1 MQKAPGKHRGGK
13 RRPMAIAQT
22 LAAWAGECVRNG
34 RRQALPPAAYSDGE
48 MLALE
53 RRQIFARAWIAVA
66 HISQLRAVGDY
77 ITFEIAG
84 HPVLAVHGA
93 DGKLR
98 AFSNVCQHHSAPVA
112 AGSGRRT
119 VFRCPYHAWTYGL
132 DGALLG
138 APYMDKAA
146 LGGIALPP
154 LALETW
160 QGLVFVNLDAA
171 APPLAPALTALE
183 PRIAPLALER
193 QQTVLCED
201 LEMACNWKLLVENFC
216 ESYHVFSVHKATLEQ
231 ATPTASIENRA
242 GGDAFNHHIQRTSD
256 AFSLAAGRQLGL
268 DRERAS
274 EDHLICIYPA
284 LALNIVGGSAL
295 WLSVMPTGPAGLKAR
310 MWQTL
315 LPDADGH
322 IDDEAIREAGAAVH
336 AFMAEDRAVI
346 EAVQKGLAAGAGNRA
361 PLHPW
366 EDTNWQF
373 SRYLLRQLGIA
384 AADVP
389 ATALG
394 QRQPAG
400 RAR

>member
-1 MQKAPGKHRGGK
+1 
-13 RRPMAIAQT
+13 MAIAQT

-171 APPLAPALTALE
+171 APPLAPDLTALE
-183 PRIAPLALER
+183 PRIAPLVLER

-216 ESYHVFSVHKATLEQ
+216 ESYHVFSVHKATLEKT
-231 ATPTASIENRA
+231 TPTASIENRA
-242 GGDAFNHHIQRTSD
+242 DGDAFNHHIQRTGD
-256 AFSLAAGRQLGL
+256 AFSLAAGRQRAVAFRHAHRPRRAEGAHVADPAARRRRPYRRRGHPRGGRAGPRLHGRRPGG
-268 DRERAS
+268 DRGRA
-274 EDHLICIYPA
+274 EGA
-284 LALNIVGGSAL
+284 GGRGRQ
-295 WLSVMPTGPAGLKAR
+295 P
-310 MWQTL
+310 
-315 LPDADGH
+315 
-322 IDDEAIREAGAAVH
+322 GAAAPLGGH
-336 AFMAEDRAVI
+336 QLAVFPLS
-346 EAVQKGLAAGAGNRA
+346 AAAAGHRRRRCAGDGAR
-361 PLHPW
+361 
-366 EDTNWQF
+366 
-373 SRYLLRQLGIA
+373 A
-384 AADVP
+384 AA
-389 ATALG
+389 
-394 QRQPAG
+394 AG
-400 RAR
+400 RPRTLIRHSRRALLASGQAWPA